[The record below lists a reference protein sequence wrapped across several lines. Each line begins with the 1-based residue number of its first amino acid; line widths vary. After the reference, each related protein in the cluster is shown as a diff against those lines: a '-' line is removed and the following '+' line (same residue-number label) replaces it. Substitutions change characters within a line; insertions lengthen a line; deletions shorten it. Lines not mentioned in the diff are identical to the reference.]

1 MKRTLLIFSISAFIS
16 GCGSSINNEKP
27 TPDKNSPISI
37 FKKTIIK
44 KLEFLPYID
53 YVPSIEPTESG
64 NTLLDELYIYEKIV
78 DDHNQFELTD
88 LKEEDQKEKRLLKLF
103 KYLKKRKRSDSIE
116 EKKEDIM
123 TIRILTKRY
132 ENWSVKWDAT
142 SEMVGKDLSLDEID
156 LIQSEIKR
164 ISRKL

>member
-1 MKRTLLIFSISAFIS
+1 M
-16 GCGSSINNEKP
+16 NNERP
-27 TPDKNSPISI
+27 SPDKNPSISI

-44 KLEFLPYID
+44 KLEFLPYIN
-53 YVPSIEPTESG
+53 YVPSVVPTESG

-88 LKEEDQKEKRLLKLF
+88 LQNEDQNARRLSKLF
-103 KYLKKRKRSDSIE
+103 KYLRKRGKSDSIQ

-142 SEMVGKDLSLDEID
+142 SEMVGKELSLDEID

>member
-53 YVPSIEPTESG
+53 YVPSIEPTEPG

>member
-1 MKRTLLIFSISAFIS
+1 M
-16 GCGSSINNEKP
+16 NNERP
-27 TPDKNSPISI
+27 SPEKNPPISI

-53 YVPSIEPTESG
+53 YVPSVIPTESG

-88 LKEEDQKEKRLLKLF
+88 LQNEDQNARRLSKLF
-103 KYLKKRKRSDSIE
+103 KYLRKRGKTDSIQ

-142 SEMVGKDLSLDEID
+142 SEMVGKELSLDEID

>member
-1 MKRTLLIFSISAFIS
+1 M
-16 GCGSSINNEKP
+16 NNEKP
-27 TPDKNSPISI
+27 TPDKSSPISI
-37 FKKTIIK
+37 LKKTIIK

-53 YVPSIEPTESG
+53 YVPSVVPTESG

-88 LKEEDQKEKRLLKLF
+88 LQNEDQNARRLSKLF
-103 KYLKKRKRSDSIE
+103 KYLRKREKSDSIQ

>member
-1 MKRTLLIFSISAFIS
+1 M
-16 GCGSSINNEKP
+16 NNERP
-27 TPDKNSPISI
+27 SPDKNPSISI

-53 YVPSIEPTESG
+53 YVPSVIPTESG

-88 LKEEDQKEKRLLKLF
+88 LQDEDQNTRRLSRLF
-103 KYLKKRKRSDSIE
+103 KYLRKRERSDSIE

-123 TIRILTKRY
+123 TIRILTRRY

-142 SEMVGKDLSLDEID
+142 SEMVGKELSLDEID

>member
-1 MKRTLLIFSISAFIS
+1 M
-16 GCGSSINNEKP
+16 NNERP
-27 TPDKNSPISI
+27 SPDKNPSISI

-53 YVPSIEPTESG
+53 YVPSVIPTESG

-88 LKEEDQKEKRLLKLF
+88 LQTENQKARRLSKLF
-103 KYLKKRKRSDSIE
+103 KYLRKRERSDSIQ

-142 SEMVGKDLSLDEID
+142 SEMVGKELSLDEID

>member
-1 MKRTLLIFSISAFIS
+1 M
-16 GCGSSINNEKP
+16 NNEKP
-27 TPDKNSPISI
+27 TPDKSSPISI

-53 YVPSIEPTESG
+53 YVPSVIPTESG

-88 LKEEDQKEKRLLKLF
+88 AQNEDQNARRLSKLF
-103 KYLKKRKRSDSIE
+103 KYLRKRGKSDSIQ

-142 SEMVGKDLSLDEID
+142 SEMVGKELSLDEID

>member
-1 MKRTLLIFSISAFIS
+1 M
-16 GCGSSINNEKP
+16 NNEKP
-27 TPDKNSPISI
+27 TPDKSSPISI

-53 YVPSIEPTESG
+53 YVPSVVPTESG

-88 LKEEDQKEKRLLKLF
+88 LQNEDQNARRLSKLF
-103 KYLKKRKRSDSIE
+103 KYLRKRGKSDSIQ
-116 EKKEDIM
+116 EKIEDIM

-142 SEMVGKDLSLDEID
+142 SEMVGKELSLDEID

>member
-1 MKRTLLIFSISAFIS
+1 M
-16 GCGSSINNEKP
+16 NNEKP

-53 YVPSIEPTESG
+53 YVPSIEPTEPG

-88 LKEEDQKEKRLLKLF
+88 LKEEGQKEKRLLKLS

>member
-1 MKRTLLIFSISAFIS
+1 M
-16 GCGSSINNEKP
+16 NNEKP
-27 TPDKNSPISI
+27 TPDKSSPISI

-53 YVPSIEPTESG
+53 YVPSVVPTESG

-88 LKEEDQKEKRLLKLF
+88 LQNEDQNARRLSKLF
-103 KYLKKRKRSDSIE
+103 KYLRKRGKSDSIQ

-132 ENWSVKWDAT
+132 ENWSIKWDAT
-142 SEMVGKDLSLDEID
+142 SEMVGKELSLDEID

>member
-1 MKRTLLIFSISAFIS
+1 MNDERPSP
-16 GCGSSINNEKP
+16 EKNP
-27 TPDKNSPISI
+27 SISI

-53 YVPSIEPTESG
+53 YVPSVIPTESG

-88 LKEEDQKEKRLLKLF
+88 LQSADQNARRLSKLF
-103 KYLKKRKRSDSIE
+103 KYLRKRGKTDSIQ

-132 ENWSVKWDAT
+132 ENWSIKWDAT
-142 SEMVGKDLSLDEID
+142 SEMVGKELSLGGG
-156 LIQSEIKR
+156 LLNPTSFVP
-164 ISRKL
+164 SRPLL

>member
-1 MKRTLLIFSISAFIS
+1 M
-16 GCGSSINNEKP
+16 NNEKP
-27 TPDKNSPISI
+27 TPDKSSPISI

-53 YVPSIEPTESG
+53 YVPSVVPTESG

-88 LKEEDQKEKRLLKLF
+88 LQNEDQNTRRISKLF
-103 KYLKKRKRSDSIE
+103 KYLRKRGESDSIQ

-142 SEMVGKDLSLDEID
+142 SEMVGKELSLDEID

>member
-1 MKRTLLIFSISAFIS
+1 M
-16 GCGSSINNEKP
+16 NNERP
-27 TPDKNSPISI
+27 SPDKNPPISI

-53 YVPSIEPTESG
+53 YVPSVIPTESG

-78 DDHNQFELTD
+78 DDHNQFELAD
-88 LKEEDQKEKRLLKLF
+88 LQNEDENTRRISKLF
-103 KYLKKRKRSDSIE
+103 KYLRKREKSDSIE

-142 SEMVGKDLSLDEID
+142 SEMVGKELSLDEID

>member
-1 MKRTLLIFSISAFIS
+1 M
-16 GCGSSINNEKP
+16 NNEKP
-27 TPDKNSPISI
+27 TPDKSSPISI

-53 YVPSIEPTESG
+53 YVPSVVPTESG

-88 LKEEDQKEKRLLKLF
+88 LQNEDQNARRLSKLF
-103 KYLKKRKRSDSIE
+103 KYLRKRGKTDSIQ

-142 SEMVGKDLSLDEID
+142 SEMVGKELSLDEID

>member
-1 MKRTLLIFSISAFIS
+1 MMLFFRTIS

-27 TPDKNSPISI
+27 TPDKSSPISI

-53 YVPSIEPTESG
+53 YVPSVVPTESG

-88 LKEEDQKEKRLLKLF
+88 LQNEDQNARRLSKLF
-103 KYLKKRKRSDSIE
+103 KYLRKRGKSDSIQ

-142 SEMVGKDLSLDEID
+142 SEMVGKELSLDEID

>member
-1 MKRTLLIFSISAFIS
+1 M
-16 GCGSSINNEKP
+16 NNERP
-27 TPDKNSPISI
+27 SPEKNPPISI

-53 YVPSIEPTESG
+53 YVPSVIPTESG

-88 LKEEDQKEKRLLKLF
+88 LQNRDQNARRLSKLF
-103 KYLKKRKRSDSIE
+103 KYLRKRGKSDSIQ

-142 SEMVGKDLSLDEID
+142 SEMVGKELSLDEID

>member
-1 MKRTLLIFSISAFIS
+1 M
-16 GCGSSINNEKP
+16 NNEKP
-27 TPDKNSPISI
+27 TPDKSSPISI

-53 YVPSIEPTESG
+53 YVPYVIPTESG

-88 LKEEDQKEKRLLKLF
+88 LQNRDQNARRLSKLF
-103 KYLKKRKRSDSIE
+103 KYLRKRGKSDSIQ

-142 SEMVGKDLSLDEID
+142 SEMVGKELSLDEID

>member
-1 MKRTLLIFSISAFIS
+1 M
-16 GCGSSINNEKP
+16 NNEKP
-27 TPDKNSPISI
+27 TPDKSSSISI

-53 YVPSIEPTESG
+53 YVPSVVPTESG

-88 LKEEDQKEKRLLKLF
+88 LQSADQNARRLSKLF
-103 KYLKKRKRSDSIE
+103 KYLRKRGKSDSIQ

-142 SEMVGKDLSLDEID
+142 SEMVGKELSLDEID

>member
-1 MKRTLLIFSISAFIS
+1 M
-16 GCGSSINNEKP
+16 INGKP
-27 TPDKNSPISI
+27 ALDTTSPISI

-53 YVPSIEPTESG
+53 YVPSVLPTESG
-64 NTLLDELYIYEKIV
+64 NILLDELYIYEKIV
-78 DDHNQFELTD
+78 DDHNQFELTHLQD
-88 LKEEDQKEKRLLKLF
+88 GDQNTRRLTKLF
-103 KYLKKRKRSDSIE
+103 KYLRKRERSDSIE

-142 SEMVGKDLSLDEID
+142 SEMVRKELSLDEID

>member
-1 MKRTLLIFSISAFIS
+1 M
-16 GCGSSINNEKP
+16 NNEKP
-27 TPDKNSPISI
+27 TPDKSSPISI

-53 YVPSIEPTESG
+53 YVPSVVPTEYG

-78 DDHNQFELTD
+78 DDHNQFELID
-88 LKEEDQKEKRLLKLF
+88 LQDEDQNTRRLSKLF
-103 KYLKKRKRSDSIE
+103 KYLRKRERLDSIE

-142 SEMVGKDLSLDEID
+142 SEMVGKELSLDEID

>member
-1 MKRTLLIFSISAFIS
+1 M
-16 GCGSSINNEKP
+16 NNERP
-27 TPDKNSPISI
+27 SPDKNPSISI

-53 YVPSIEPTESG
+53 YVPSVIPTESG

-88 LKEEDQKEKRLLKLF
+88 LQNEDQNTRRISKLF
-103 KYLKKRKRSDSIE
+103 KYLRKREKSDSIE

-142 SEMVGKDLSLDEID
+142 SEMVGKELSLDEID

>member
-1 MKRTLLIFSISAFIS
+1 M
-16 GCGSSINNEKP
+16 NNDRP
-27 TPDKNSPISI
+27 SPDKNPPISI
-37 FKKTIIK
+37 FKETIIK

-53 YVPSIEPTESG
+53 YVPSVVPTESG

-78 DDHNQFELTD
+78 DDHNQFELTG
-88 LKEEDQKEKRLLKLF
+88 LQNEDQNARRLSKLF
-103 KYLKKRKRSDSIE
+103 KYLRKRGKSDSIQ

-142 SEMVGKDLSLDEID
+142 SEMVGKELSLDEID

>member
-1 MKRTLLIFSISAFIS
+1 M
-16 GCGSSINNEKP
+16 NNERP
-27 TPDKNSPISI
+27 SPDKNPSISI

-53 YVPSIEPTESG
+53 YVPSVIPTESG

-78 DDHNQFELTD
+78 DDHNEFELTD
-88 LKEEDQKEKRLLKLF
+88 LQNEDQNTRRISKLF
-103 KYLKKRKRSDSIE
+103 KYLRKREKSDSIE

-142 SEMVGKDLSLDEID
+142 SEMVGKELSLDEID

>member
-1 MKRTLLIFSISAFIS
+1 MKRTLLIFFISAIIS
-16 GCGSSINNEKP
+16 GCGSFMNNERP
-27 TPDKNSPISI
+27 SPEKNPPISI

-53 YVPSIEPTESG
+53 YVPSVIPTESG

-88 LKEEDQKEKRLLKLF
+88 LQNRDQNARRLSKLF
-103 KYLKKRKRSDSIE
+103 KYLRKRGKSDSIQ

-142 SEMVGKDLSLDEID
+142 SEMVGKELSLDEID

>member
-1 MKRTLLIFSISAFIS
+1 M
-16 GCGSSINNEKP
+16 NNEKP

-53 YVPSIEPTESG
+53 YVPSIEPTEPG

-88 LKEEDQKEKRLLKLF
+88 LKEEDQKKKRLLKLF
-103 KYLKKRKRSDSIE
+103 KYLKKRERSDSIE

>member
-1 MKRTLLIFSISAFIS
+1 MKRTLLIFFISAIIS

-27 TPDKNSPISI
+27 TPDKSSPISI

-53 YVPSIEPTESG
+53 YVPSVVPTESG

-88 LKEEDQKEKRLLKLF
+88 LQNEDQNARRLSKLF
-103 KYLKKRKRSDSIE
+103 KYLRKRGKSDSIQ

-142 SEMVGKDLSLDEID
+142 SEMVGKELSLDEID